1 VEADMEAKKYKSFR
15 YTNNL
20 TWEKARRGNTSA
32 PGKPQMEIGSPP
44 EFKGEPGVW
53 CPEELLVAAL
63 NGCLMLTFI
72 SLAQS
77 KGVQFVAYESTAEG
91 LLENVD
97 GKFLISEVSVAPSV
111 VLKSDGDLE
120 TARTIMAQVEE
131 HCFISNS
138 IKAKVKLA
146 PQLRVGPAIP
156 STPNP

>member
-1 VEADMEAKKYKSFR
+1 MEAKKYKSFR

-20 TWEKARRGNTSA
+20 TWDKARRGNTSA

-97 GKFLISEVSVAPSV
+97 GKFLLSEVSVAPNV
-111 VLKSDGDLE
+111 VLKSDHDLE
-120 TARTIMAQVEE
+120 TGQDD
-131 HCFISNS
+131 H
-138 IKAKVKLA
+138 
-146 PQLRVGPAIP
+146 GPGRGALLHFQFHQGESEIGAAASRRRRDP
-156 STPNP
+156 EYAESLKR

>member
-1 VEADMEAKKYKSFR
+1 MEAKKYKSFR
-15 YTNNL
+15 YTTSL

-97 GKFLISEVSVAPSV
+97 GKFLLSEVSVAPNV

-131 HCFISNS
+131 H
-138 IKAKVKLA
+138 
-146 PQLRVGPAIP
+146 
-156 STPNP
+156 

>member
-20 TWEKARRGNTSA
+20 TWEQARRGKTWA
-32 PGKPQMEIGSPP
+32 PGKPLMEIGSPP
-44 EFKGEPGVW
+44 EFKGEGGVW

-72 SLAQS
+72 ALAQG
-77 KGVQFVAYESTAEG
+77 KNVQFVAYESAAEG
-91 LLENVD
+91 LLENVN
-97 GKFLISEVSVAPSV
+97 GKFQITEVSVAPSV

-120 TARTIMAQVEE
+120 TAKTIMGQIEE

-146 PQLRVGPAIP
+146 PQLRVGSAC
-156 STPNP
+156 